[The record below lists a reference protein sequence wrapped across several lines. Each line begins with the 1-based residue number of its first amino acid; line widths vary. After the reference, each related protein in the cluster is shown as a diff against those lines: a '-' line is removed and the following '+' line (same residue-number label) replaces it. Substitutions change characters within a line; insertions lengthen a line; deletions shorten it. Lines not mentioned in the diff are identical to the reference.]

1 MSGSPSSSSSSTT
14 QQQEAEAVCGEEAL
28 KLLNCVAST
37 PYDEKK
43 CVALLSVLRNCIL
56 QKKVGKFSL
65 AKQEDHQ
72 SRAPAPK
79 Q

>member
-1 MSGSPSSSSSSTT
+1 MSGFPSSSSSSTT
-14 QQQEAEAVCGEEAL
+14 QQQEAEPVCGDEAL

-37 PYDEKK
+37 PYQEEK
-43 CVALLSVLRNCIL
+43 CVALLSALRTCII

-72 SRAPAPK
+72 SRAPASK
-79 Q
+79 K